1 MWIEEL
7 ALKNF
12 RNYSDLRLNFSPGI
26 NGILGKNGSGKTSL
40 VESIGFL
47 ALSKSF
53 RSSDEKETIRFG
65 ADFARIEAKLHR
77 DVARTYRIVLTPQG
91 KKIEIDGAGIA
102 KLSEMS
108 GICKII
114 SFLPKDVELFRDSP
128 AVRRKFVDLNLSML
142 DPVYLKLLGEYGR
155 FLTELRNLAKQENPD
170 LVVAEVLSGQL
181 AERGFDLQKRRIGF
195 IDKLNEELCDVL
207 SELDGGEMKLCYH
220 PSVNECEKE
229 RYIESVAKEVA
240 RSLACRK
247 GKISIP
253 GIHLDDLEAVYCGR
267 DLGIYG
273 SQGQNRLA
281 VIALKLA
288 LVGLIEK
295 KFHEKPIVIL
305 DDVLSEFDSE
315 HRSKLMKMLGRM
327 EQVFITGTEIDFDEK
342 TELYTVEENQ
352 VRRNC

>member
-7 ALKNF
+7 SLVNF
-12 RNYSDLRLNFSPGI
+12 RNYPELRLKFSTGI

-53 RSSDEKETIRFG
+53 RSSDEKEVIRFG
-65 ADFARIEAKLHR
+65 ENFSRIEAKLHR
-77 DVARTYRIVLTPQG
+77 DVDRTYRIVLTPQG

-128 AVRRKFVDLNLSML
+128 AVRRKFIDLNLSML
-142 DPVYLKLLGEYGR
+142 DPVYLKILGEYGH
-155 FLTELRNLAKQENPD
+155 FLTELRNLAKQEMPD
-170 LVVAEVLSGQL
+170 TVVAEILSGQL
-181 AERGFDLQKRRIGF
+181 AERGFDLQRRRSVF
-195 IDKLNEELCDVL
+195 IEDLNEALSGVL
-207 SELDGGEMKLCYH
+207 SELDGGDMKLIYR
-220 PSVNECEKE
+220 PSVDETEKE
-229 RYIESVAKEVA
+229 RYIESVRKEIV
-240 RSLACRK
+240 RSFDYRK
-247 GKISIP
+247 GRISIP
-253 GIHLDDLEAVYCGR
+253 GIHADDLEAVYCGR
-267 DLGIYG
+267 DLRLYG

-281 VIALKLA
+281 VISLKLA
-288 LVGLIEK
+288 LVGLIER
-295 KFHEKPIVIL
+295 KFHEEPIVIL

-315 HRSKLMKMLGRM
+315 HRKKLMKKLCRM
-327 EQVFITGTEIDFDEK
+327 EQVFITGTEIDSGEK
-342 TELYTVEENQ
+342 MELYTVEGNQ